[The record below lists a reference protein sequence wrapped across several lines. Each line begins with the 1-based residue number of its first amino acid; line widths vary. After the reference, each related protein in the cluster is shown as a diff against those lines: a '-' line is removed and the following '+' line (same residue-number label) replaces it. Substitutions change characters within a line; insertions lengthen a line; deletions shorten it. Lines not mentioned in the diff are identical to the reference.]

1 MTPSAN
7 SSESKNRTENRMI
20 TFNLFILVSS
30 PFAEFKIIVLNFH
43 VLFDRGRKGTRT
55 NQTPVHTSPDSINRQ
70 IRTLSLK

>member
-30 PFAEFKIIVLNFH
+30 PSAEFKIIVLNFH
-43 VLFDRGRKGTRT
+43 VLSLTADEKGRGPFRLPFTRVLT
-55 NQTPVHTSPDSINRQ
+55 Q
-70 IRTLSLK
+70 